1 MSLKSFYRNPFK
13 ATTIT
18 VERLVK
24 FCKDHLERLTAYNV
38 DDALTATIN
47 ETTPLLNAL
56 NAAVNAEDTS
66 AVTQLSLTQKMTATL
81 KAFKK
86 DVSRDE
92 GLIRH
97 TWGAGTPEYRQ
108 FFPNGVSEYS
118 TASLT
123 DAEILMSRFVSS
135 ATAHVATLGQAFADK
150 FSAHLS
156 NFSAARKAQLQQ
168 FGEVSEAKADVR
180 EKREA
185 METQLLKNIHTLGT
199 QFTANGNR
207 SMNFFD
213 ESLLRRSKRTKVEP
227 PPAA

>member
-213 ESLLRRSKRTKVEP
+213 ESLLRRSKRTKVET
-227 PPAA
+227 PPAE

>member
-1 MSLKSFYRNPFK
+1 
-13 ATTIT
+13 
-18 VERLVK
+18 
-24 FCKDHLERLTAYNV
+24 
-38 DDALTATIN
+38 
-47 ETTPLLNAL
+47 
-56 NAAVNAEDTS
+56 
-66 AVTQLSLTQKMTATL
+66 MTATM

-213 ESLLRRSKRTKVEP
+213 ESLLRRSKRTKVET
-227 PPAA
+227 PPAE